1 MATSFLVGFQLTLS
15 DKDGNSYKFPIEGAA
30 TLEELDQTQ
39 TFEYNEKIDITNL
52 FNKKN
57 SAYDFKINHDQ
68 DEEIGDYSQLFR
80 ITSETATDSE

>member
-1 MATSFLVGFQLTLS
+1 LTLS
-15 DKDGNSYKFPIEGAA
+15 DKEGNSYKFPIEGSV

-39 TFEYNEKIDITNL
+39 TFEYNEKIDISNL

-68 DEEIGDYSQLFR
+68 DEEIGDNSQLFR
-80 ITSETATDSE
+80 ITAETATDSE